1 MTVAIIQA
9 RTSSKRLPN
18 KVMKIINGKRLI
30 NFVYD
35 RVKISKKVSKI
46 YIAISNLKRDDKL
59 ASFCK
64 KKKYNF
70 YRGELNNVL
79 GRYCSLIEKKGISS
93 LVRVNGD
100 SPCIDPKLIDK
111 AIDIF
116 KKKKC
121 DMVTNVLPR
130 TYPRGVSVE
139 VIKSKLL
146 LDLNAKT
153 LKKFDREHVTSFF
166 YKNKKNFR
174 IVNFKNDEDYSKF
187 TLAIDTEKNLKL
199 VKSALTD
206 KNFLHLSWKKIIKKI
221 YKK

>member
-59 ASFCK
+59 ASYCK

-116 KKKKC
+116 KKKKMRYGYKC
-121 DMVTNVLPR
+121 ASTHLSKR
-130 TYPRGVSVE
+130 CICRSYQ
-139 VIKSKLL
+139 IKITFRFKC
-146 LDLNAKT
+146 
-153 LKKFDREHVTSFF
+153 
-166 YKNKKNFR
+166 KNF
-174 IVNFKNDEDYSKF
+174 
-187 TLAIDTEKNLKL
+187 
-199 VKSALTD
+199 
-206 KNFLHLSWKKIIKKI
+206 KKI
-221 YKK
+221 